1 MAKLREK
8 RPINGGCGC
17 GCGCH
22 DNVSNKTSV
31 PTHILGSTDN
41 SVDLYVSTP
50 VKTKWIF
57 KEEIKNE
64 RTGPD

>member
-8 RPINGGCGC
+8 RSINGRCDC
-17 GCGCH
+17 RCGCH
-22 DNVSNKTSV
+22 DDVSNKASIS
-31 PTHILGSTDN
+31 THILGSTNN
-41 SVDLYVSTP
+41 SIDLYVSTP

-64 RTGPD
+64 RTGTD